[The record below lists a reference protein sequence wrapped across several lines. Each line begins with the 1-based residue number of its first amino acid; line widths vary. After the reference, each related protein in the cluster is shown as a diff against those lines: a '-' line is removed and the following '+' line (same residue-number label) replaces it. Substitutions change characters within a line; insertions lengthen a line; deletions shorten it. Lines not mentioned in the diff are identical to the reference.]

1 MTTAKWPAP
10 SRGCSW
16 ARVRVAGF
24 GWKVHGEP
32 APEALEGGGGE
43 WGSAG
48 CGVRGGG
55 HARKQHGSWGPS
67 RPLGAQPP
75 GRAAVSGTGQSHP
88 VRRRWAEEV
97 PGGGSAPC

>member
-1 MTTAKWPAP
+1 MTTAKWPAL
-10 SRGCSW
+10 SRGCGW
-16 ARVRVAGF
+16 AWVRGQE
-24 GWKVHGEP
+24 HGEP
-32 APEALEGGGGE
+32 VPEALEGGGRE

-75 GRAAVSGTGQSHP
+75 GRAAVSGTGQSHL

-97 PGGGSAPC
+97 PGDGSAPC